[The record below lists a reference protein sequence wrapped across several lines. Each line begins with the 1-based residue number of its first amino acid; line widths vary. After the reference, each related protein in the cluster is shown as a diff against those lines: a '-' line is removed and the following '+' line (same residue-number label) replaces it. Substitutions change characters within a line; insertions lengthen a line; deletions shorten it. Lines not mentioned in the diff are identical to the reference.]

1 MKGLLYKDFYCLKQ
15 NLKYILAIFLLFGC
29 IFIPQGNSSII
40 GTIIIIFPMLVI
52 TTLSY
57 DHAGKWDRFA
67 LTMPIT
73 RKMLVRSKYILFL
86 IMLLFGMLVGIL
98 FSAAGILFG
107 KSFDMIEIG
116 LEMGTVAAMALWSGI
131 LLLPLIYKFGVE
143 RARLF
148 LLLLF
153 ALFGGGIMA
162 SVSIAKNGSLPALTQ
177 QQLTAFTVIFLIVS
191 VICYAVSYL
200 ISVKIYQRKELA

>member
-15 NLKYILAIFLLFGC
+15 NMKYIFAILLLYGF
-29 IFIPQGNSSII
+29 IFIPQGNNGIM
-40 GTIIIIFPMLVI
+40 GVVVIIFPMLVI

-86 IMLLFGMLVGIL
+86 IMLLFGMLIGVI

-107 KSFDMIEIG
+107 KNFDVMEIMV
-116 LEMGTVAAMALWSGI
+116 EIMAVAVAALWLGAV
-131 LLLPLIYKFGVE
+131 LLPLIYRFGVE

-148 LLLLF
+148 LMLLF
-153 ALFGGGIMA
+153 VLLGSGIMIF
-162 SVSIAKNGSLPALTQ
+162 VSIAKKASLPNFTP
-177 QQLTAFTVIFLIVS
+177 QQLALIIGVFLASSIAA
-191 VICYAVSYL
+191 YALSYL
-200 ISVKIYQRKELA
+200 ISVKIYQKKELA

>member
-15 NLKYILAIFLLFGC
+15 NMKYIFAILLLYGF
-29 IFIPQGNSSII
+29 IFIPQGNSGIL
-40 GTIIIIFPMLVI
+40 GAVVIIFPMLVI

-67 LTMPIT
+67 LTMPVT

-86 IMLLFGMLVGIL
+86 MMLLFGMLIGAV
-98 FSAAGILFG
+98 FSAAGLLFRQD
-107 KSFDMIEIG
+107 FDVMEIG
-116 LEMGTVAAMALWSGI
+116 MEIMAVAVAALWFGI
-131 LLLPLIYKFGVE
+131 ILLPLIYRFGVE

-153 ALFGGGIMA
+153 ALLGGGMMA
-162 SVSIAKNGSLPALTQ
+162 FVSIAKNAPLPDFTPQQSALIIG
-177 QQLTAFTVIFLIVS
+177 IFLASSIAA
-191 VICYAVSYL
+191 YAVSYL
-200 ISVKIYQRKELA
+200 ISVKIYQKKELS

>member
-15 NLKYILAIFLLFGC
+15 NMKYIFAILLLYGF
-29 IFIPQGNSSII
+29 IFIPQGNSSIL
-40 GTIIIIFPMLVI
+40 GAVVIIFPMLVI

-67 LTMPIT
+67 LTMPVT

-86 IMLLFGMLVGIL
+86 IMLLFGMLIGAV
-98 FSAAGILFG
+98 FSAAGLLFRQD
-107 KSFDMIEIG
+107 FDIMEIMV
-116 LEMGTVAAMALWSGI
+116 EIMAVAVAALWFGI
-131 LLLPLIYKFGVE
+131 ILLPLIYKFGVE

-153 ALFGGGIMA
+153 ALLGGGMMA
-162 SVSIAKNGSLPALTQ
+162 FVSIAKNAPLPAFTPQ
-177 QQLTAFTVIFLIVS
+177 QSALIIGIFLASSIAA
-191 VICYAVSYL
+191 YAVSYL
-200 ISVKIYQRKELA
+200 VSVKIYQKKELS